1 MPTELAYHTD
11 PFCWEFDAEIIDT
24 LALPD
29 GRVGVILSKT
39 FFYPT
44 GGGQEHDTGTLGD
57 AKVSDVLIDDAGIVT
72 HIVDRAVS
80 GNVRAT
86 IDGKRRFAFMQHHSG
101 QHLLSQAILDALKIE
116 SISANIN
123 IDTPSTIDLDT
134 QRDID
139 LTPGED
145 LANAI
150 IYQNRAIKTY
160 VVDETQIRAVPLRR
174 PPKVGGA
181 IRVVEIDGFDYS
193 ACGGTHCP
201 STGMIGIVKIVRT
214 EHVNKK
220 LRVHFLCG
228 ERAFK
233 YFQHAH
239 TIVTTLARQLDT
251 SPEGILGA
259 LEKQSEA
266 SRAMQKELRELGEL
280 KLGIEAQQLVAQAK
294 SFEEIRFVGAAFR
307 NRPAQELRALAM
319 HLLNESK
326 LVAVLASYDGSKV
339 SLVVAC
345 AQDARLTAND
355 LIRKL
360 LSDIG
365 GRGGGDAQ
373 IAQGGGAAT
382 AEQFNALTATAK
394 NYIRALVP

>member
-1 MPTELAYHTD
+1 MPTELAYHAD

-29 GRVGVILSKT
+29 GRVGVVLSKT

-57 AKVSDVLIDDAGIVT
+57 VKVSNVLIDDAGIVM
-72 HIVDRAVS
+72 HVVDRPVS
-80 GNVRAT
+80 GKVRAT

-101 QHLLSQAILDALKIE
+101 QHLLSQAILDALKIA
-116 SISANIN
+116 SLSANIN

-134 QRDID
+134 QRDLD
-139 LTPGED
+139 LTPGEA

-160 VVDETQIRAVPLRR
+160 VVDESQIRAVPLRR

-193 ACGGTHCP
+193 ACGGTHCT

-251 SPEGILGA
+251 NPEGILAA
-259 LEKQSEA
+259 LEKQSEV
-266 SRAMQKELRELGEL
+266 SRGMQKELRELSEL
-280 KLGIEAQQLVAQAK
+280 KLNVEAQQLVARAE
-294 SFEEIRFVGAAFR
+294 SFAGIRLVSASFR

-326 LVAVLASYDGSKV
+326 LVAVLASFDDIKV
-339 SLVVAC
+339 SIVITC
-345 AQDARLTAND
+345 AQDVRIHAND

-373 IAQGGGAAT
+373 IAQGGGAAS
-382 AEQFNALTATAK
+382 AEQFRALTTQAK
-394 NYIRALVP
+394 EYLRVS